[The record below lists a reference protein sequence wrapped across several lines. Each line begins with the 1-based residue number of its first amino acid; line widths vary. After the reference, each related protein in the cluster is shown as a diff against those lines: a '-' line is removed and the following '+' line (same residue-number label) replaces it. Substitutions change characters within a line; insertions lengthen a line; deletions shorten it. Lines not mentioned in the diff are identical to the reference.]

1 VATPGLPRWYPFC
14 PEGRPG
20 LLGRIRQVEEQRS
33 EAIILTV
40 GDEITS
46 GDIENGNGRWLAQQ
60 LAGLGVGVRML
71 AAVGDDVEE
80 IARFVEQHRD
90 RSRVLIVTGGLG
102 GTPDDV
108 TREGIACAFGVGL
121 AVDPVALEQLQAKF
135 PERLHDYVTRF
146 AELPAGATP
155 IRNPLGGAPGFRI
168 GGVYALPG
176 VPAEMR
182 GTFEELRA
190 ELAVEGAQ
198 PICTVRLS
206 YHTTESEI
214 VAVLEQAT
222 TTHPAVTV
230 GSYPLFDGGRRR
242 VDIVLKSQDTAA
254 LGAAESW
261 FGAQLAGVPAG

>member
-1 VATPGLPRWYPFC
+1 VG
-14 PEGRPG
+14 
-20 LLGRIRQVEEQRS
+20 EQHL

-60 LAGLGVGVRML
+60 LAGLGVRVREL

-80 IARFVEQHRD
+80 IALFVEEHRD
-90 RSRVLIVTGGLG
+90 RCGELIVTGGLG

-108 TREGIACAFGVGL
+108 TREGIARAFGVGL
-121 AVDPVALEQLQAKF
+121 AVDPVALERLQAKF

-155 IRNPLGGAPGFRI
+155 IPNPLGGAPGFHI
-168 GGVYALPG
+168 GTVYVLPG

-182 GTFEELRA
+182 ATFEELRP
-190 ELAVEGAQ
+190 ELAEAGSL
-198 PICTVRLS
+198 PIRTVRLS
-206 YHTTESEI
+206 YQTTESEI
-214 VAVLEQAT
+214 VAVLEQAA

-230 GSYPLFDGGRRR
+230 GSYPLFDGGARRSPGSATSWPGCQPGSGNRHRSRDAESPAARRGHPHRGPAAGDRRR
-242 VDIVLKSQDTAA
+242 RLR
-254 LGAAESW
+254 
-261 FGAQLAGVPAG
+261 